1 MKAKYKFNINV
12 EISYDIDT
20 LEGLKDNNEMA
31 QDLREL
37 ICDNVIIAGG
47 VAFCDVLKSEID
59 VR

>member
-12 EISYDIDT
+12 EINYDIDS
-20 LEGLKDNNEMA
+20 LEDLKDNNEMA
-31 QDLREL
+31 QDLMEL

-47 VAFCDVLKSEID
+47 VASCDVLKSEID